1 MLGGFNHNF
10 RHQGQL
16 FHVQTEDSG
25 RKNPQIVTH
34 LYHGGTILA
43 TQRLSYADRLQD
55 PDLRQVLE
63 QLMRA
68 QHKEMLRRLR
78 DGELCRELARC
89 IPAAD
94 DSAPDTVAAAMVA
107 PPPAVPA
114 PPTGQLEELVF
125 AYLAGNDRRYQS
137 R

>member
-78 DGELCRELARC
+78 DGELDRELAGC

-94 DSAPDTVAAAMVA
+94 ASAPDTAAASMVA

-114 PPTGQLEELVF
+114 PSTGQLEELVF

>member
-43 TQRLSYADRLQD
+43 SQRQSYADRLQD
-55 PDLRQVLE
+55 PDLRQVVE

-78 DGELCRELARC
+78 DGELDRELARC

-94 DSAPDTVAAAMVA
+94 DSAADTAAASMVV
-107 PPPAVPA
+107 PPPAVPV